1 MQEFDIIKHYS
12 RFNGHGNG
20 IILKGRVRSG
30 KTTLVGILTYIL
42 VKSDFYIIT
51 NVRFEDWV
59 FEKFADRIY
68 YITNDIE
75 YLEAYTKIPEGG
87 RSILFFDDA
96 QANTGM
102 TSKGVMSE
110 QGNRLSTFLI
120 FIGKLETNYM
130 YIAHQKYLP
139 APLIEGFN
147 PIMLYT
153 LEIGSFYASDKIVFD
168 EELITRYGY
177 KIETPDPK
185 EFGLPIISRAVA
197 RFTFKLD
204 WEDLIEYMARYD
216 VGSNLKEAIFD
227 YIEIYNLH
235 EEQQSKSSPFNTLKS
250 MSYEKI
256 LLALSLKKGYKLSA
270 GETIGDLFNP
280 NIRQMV
286 RDQLD
291 EMGYKDK

>member
-1 MQEFDIIKHYS
+1 LQEFDILKHYQ

-42 VKSDFYIIT
+42 LKADFYIIT

-59 FEKFADRIY
+59 FEQFAGKIF

-75 YLEAYTKIPEGG
+75 YLQAYTEIPDGG
-87 RSILFFDDA
+87 RSVLFFDDA

-102 TSKGVMSE
+102 TSKGVMTE
-110 QGNRLSTFLI
+110 QGNRLATFLI

-153 LEIGSFYASDKIVFD
+153 LEIGSFYVSDKIIID
-168 EELITRYGY
+168 EEIIQKFGY
-177 KIETPDPK
+177 QIQVPDPK
-185 EFGLPIISRAVA
+185 EFGLPIISRAIA

-204 WEDLIEYMARYD
+204 WEELIEYMARYD
-216 VGSNLKEAIFD
+216 VGDNLKAAIHD
-227 YIEIYNLH
+227 YIKIYNLH
-235 EEQQSKSSPFNTLKS
+235 EEQQSKSSPFVALKS
-250 MSYEKI
+250 MTYENI
-256 LLALSLKKGYKLSA
+256 LLALSLKKGKKLSA
-270 GETIGDLFNP
+270 GDTLGDLFNA

-286 RDQLD
+286 RDKLE
-291 EMGYKDK
+291 EMGFKDD